1 MEQTEKKYRTLRL
14 QWRGYTIKEFVQ
26 RAHIT
31 YTDVDNQEDNV
42 DDVAKNLFEQNKERI
57 FNQMSDE
64 EKREWAYWDATGNY
78 PTKQDKLKN
87 GGKDFEDTIKD
98 KYPTSADDLD
108 DYEMRL
114 PWPCNLRIEA
124 HCITAELMITQTN
137 FQSRQHKGEDEEATT
152 DDVYVF
158 EDEFIQ
164 EMLTERENDTVSGVK
179 KVEPG
184 VTVFLWSKSMTR
196 AGQIMQIQGSSF
208 MSGVGQKMVGW
219 LDLSEFVVG
228 METNVSHDGGRFS
241 IRFQFLASD
250 NGEDMYAAEEADGTL
265 IAGGNGNIFRL
276 SKHHAKTWTKTSK
289 FAKVDTN
296 TPEARSFFHS
306 VFSPNDLLLL
316 SFTSELEPVDTAKRY
331 ENNVNLELLNTYN
344 EYIDSDNIAKVASQN
359 AFDMI
364 GLVDNVVFSK
374 NSARGSLEIEVTG
387 RDLSKLL
394 IDDGTFF
401 FNFSTTKDPSRIF
414 YNEQGYAKQG
424 DVRDVTDG
432 VELAVN
438 RMRKPMGGVD
448 IFYNQINQSID
459 YVIKGVLSQLANIE
473 IVPSNTFEY
482 WDNRTRWLDTHPDDE
497 IIEKENKRTRTNEGG
512 GDNGGGEDTFDKPV
526 E

>member
-1 MEQTEKKYRTLRL
+1 MEQTELKYRILRVP
-14 QWRGYTIKEFVQ
+14 WRGYTIKEFAQ
-26 RAHIT
+26 RVHIA
-31 YTDVDNQEDNV
+31 YTDVDNQEDNI
-42 DDVAKNLFEQNKERI
+42 DDIAKNLFNLNKERI

-64 EKREWAYWDATGNY
+64 EKRDWAYWDATGNY
-78 PTKQDKLKN
+78 PTQQDKLKN
-87 GGKDFEDTIKD
+87 KGKDFEDTIKD

-114 PWPCNLRIEA
+114 PYPCNLRIEA
-124 HCITAELMITQTN
+124 HCITSELMISQTN

-164 EMLTERENDTVSGVK
+164 EMLAERENQSAAGVK

-184 VTVFLWSKSMTR
+184 VTVFLWSKSMSR
-196 AGQIMQIQGSSF
+196 AGQTMQIQGAF
-208 MSGVGQKMVGW
+208 NSGVGQKMLGW

-228 METNVSHDGGRFS
+228 MDTTVSHDGGRFS
-241 IRFQFLASD
+241 LNFQFLVSD
-250 NGEDMYAAEEADGTL
+250 NGEDMYAAEDADGTL
-265 IAGGNGNIFRL
+265 SAGGNGNIFRL
-276 SKHHAKTWTKTSK
+276 SKHHTKTWTKNSK
-289 FAKVDTN
+289 FAKVDTD
-296 TPEARSFFHS
+296 TPESRSFFHS
-306 VFSPNDLLLL
+306 IFSPNDLLFL
-316 SFTSELEPVDTAKRY
+316 SFTSELEPVETD
-331 ENNVNLELLNTYN
+331 NNITNTIQSDIIRLYN
-344 EYIDSDNIAKVASQN
+344 EYIDSDNIAKIASQN

-364 GLVDNVVFSK
+364 ALVDNVIFNK
-374 NSARGSLEIEVTG
+374 NAPRGSLEIEVVG

-414 YNEQGYAKQG
+414 YNEQGYARQG

-432 VELAVN
+432 VSLAVN

-482 WDNRTRWLDTHPDDE
+482 WENRTKWLETHPDDE
-497 IIEKENKRTRTNEGG
+497 IVEQENKRTRTSEKKQETPEG
-512 GDNGGGEDTFDKPV
+512 DEDTFDKPI

>member
-1 MEQTEKKYRTLRL
+1 MEQTENKYITLRL
-14 QWRGYTIKEFVQ
+14 PWRGYTIKEFVQ
-26 RAHIT
+26 RAHIA
-31 YTDVDNQEDNV
+31 YTDVNNKEDNV
-42 DDVAKNLFEQNKERI
+42 DDIAKNLFEQNKERI
-57 FNQMSDE
+57 FNQMSVE
-64 EKREWAYWDATGNY
+64 EKREWAYWNATGKY
-78 PTKQDKLKN
+78 TTELDKRR
-87 GGKDFEDTIKD
+87 KDFEDKIKD
-98 KYPTSADDLD
+98 KYPTSANDLD
-108 DYEMRL
+108 NYEMRL

-164 EMLTERENDTVSGVK
+164 EILTEQENNTVSGVK

-184 VTVFLWSKSMTR
+184 VTVFLWSKSMSR
-196 AGQIMQIQGSSF
+196 AGANMQIKGSFSE
-208 MSGVGQKMVGW
+208 SIIGQTMLGW

-241 IRFQFLASD
+241 IRFQFLVSD
-250 NGEDMYAAEEADGTL
+250 NGEETYGKEEDGTW
-265 IAGGNGNIFRL
+265 IIGGNGNIFRL
-276 SKHHAKTWTKTSK
+276 SQQHTKTWTKNSK
-289 FAKVDTN
+289 FAKVDTA

-306 VFSPNDLLLL
+306 VFSPNDLLFL
-316 SFTSELEPVDTAKRY
+316 SFTSELEPVSITERFTRS
-331 ENNVNLELLNTYN
+331 VLLKYN
-344 EYIDSDNIAKVASQN
+344 EYIDSDNIAKIASQN

-364 GLVDNVVFSK
+364 GLVDNVVFNK

-414 YNEQGYAKQG
+414 YNEQGDAKQG
-424 DVRDVTDG
+424 DIRDVTDG

-497 IIEKENKRTRTNEGG
+497 IIEKENKRTRTNER
-512 GDNGGGEDTFDKPV
+512 GDS
-526 E
+526 